1 MHCHALYLE
10 SSWKRK
16 CPQESGLFCCNFPS
30 RPGPVNANARSADV
44 WLATW
49 ELGRGGL
56 GDPLLARGSRQLT
69 SVQGS
74 QRCRGQSCLGFPPFE
89 GPLSARGTGGV
100 PQPRAQCPFRR
111 DSAPRPGRHRQ
122 CAPLPGA
129 AQRPQTHCP
138 LPASSQGG
146 C

>member
-30 RPGPVNANARSADV
+30 RPGPVNANVLQTCGSLPGSWAGAGSGIRCWPA
-44 WLATW
+44 A
-49 ELGRGGL
+49 LGTLRVSRA
-56 GDPLLARGSRQLT
+56 ARGAVAGAAWVSLLSRDP
-69 SVQGS
+69 SPPGEPAGCPS
-74 QRCRGQSCLGFPPFE
+74 RG
-89 GPLSARGTGGV
+89 LSARFGGTAL
-100 PQPRAQCPFRR
+100 PARA
-111 DSAPRPGRHRQ
+111 GHRQ